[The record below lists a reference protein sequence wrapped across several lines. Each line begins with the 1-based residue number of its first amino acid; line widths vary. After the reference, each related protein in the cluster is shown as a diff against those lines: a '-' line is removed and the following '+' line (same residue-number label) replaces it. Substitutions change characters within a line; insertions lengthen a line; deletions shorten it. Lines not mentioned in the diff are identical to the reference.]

1 MRAMGF
7 SIRICLECR
16 AARQGRRCRGG
27 DRGGRGEEDPRV
39 DARVLSSALIAS
51 KVAAVVEDT
60 DGFVKVL
67 ANHET
72 EEILGCHIIG
82 TDASI
87 LIQEVANAMQ
97 QRLKIYAINQSTCI
111 RPSPRSCSV
120 PSVSSST
127 DDVRPS
133 GGLLVYSHL
142 GSRREI

>member
-1 MRAMGF
+1 M
-7 SIRICLECR
+7 
-16 AARQGRRCRGG
+16 
-27 DRGGRGEEDPRV
+27 
-39 DARVLSSALIAS
+39 
-51 KVAAVVEDT
+51 AAVVEDT

-120 PSVSSST
+120 HSVSSST

-133 GGLLVYSHL
+133 GSLLVYSHL